1 MATITV
7 QSVSRVGAAP
17 TYTAAAGGGD
27 AVPVDGRTY
36 IQLKC
41 TGGTPITVTVA
52 TNPAAAPWAGTA
64 LAAETFVVP
73 ATTGD
78 MVYGPLAPG
87 LFADPTTGMA
97 TITYSGVT
105 GLTIGAFNLSNP

>member
-1 MATITV
+1 MATLTV

-17 TYTAAAGGGD
+17 TFAAATGGGD
-27 AVPVDGRTY
+27 AAPVGANNWIEVKNTS
-36 IQLKC
+36 
-41 TGGTPITVTVA
+41 GAPITVTVA
-52 TNPAAAPWAGTA
+52 TTAAGAPFAGTA
-64 LAAETFVVP
+64 LAVESFSVP

-78 MVYGPLAPG
+78 ILYGPLNPQ

-105 GLTIGAFNLSNP
+105 NLTIGCFSLSQP

>member
-1 MATITV
+1 MATLTV
-7 QSVSRVGAAP
+7 QTISRAGVAP
-17 TYTAAAGGGD
+17 TYAAMTGGGD
-27 AVPVDGRTY
+27 ACPVSDRTY
-36 IQLKC
+36 LHCKC

-52 TNPAAAPWAGTA
+52 TNPGGAPFAGTA

-78 MVYGPLAPG
+78 MLYGPLTPQ
-87 LFADPTTGMA
+87 LFADVTTGLA

-105 GLTIGAFNLSNP
+105 GGTIGAFNLPAS